1 MDFNRCSRCGSF
13 YLSQDS
19 VCPKCLAKDNLE
31 FSTFQNYIEE
41 NGLDNSLNEIS
52 GKTGISIKNL
62 NRFLDYN
69 SMSNNIQ
76 TENDISNNI
85 SKNITKL

>member
-31 FSTFQNYIEE
+31 FSTFKNYVEE
-41 NGLDNSLNEIS
+41 NGLDNSLSEIS
-52 GKTGISIKNL
+52 GETGISVKNL
-62 NRFLDYN
+62 NRFLSYN
-69 SMSNNIQ
+69 NMSNNIQ
-76 TENDISNNI
+76 TKNGISNNI
-85 SKNITKL
+85 PKNITNL